1 MSRILIVEDE
11 PNARETL
18 GEVFAGEHDVLLA
31 EDVDEAL
38 ERFEASPP
46 DLVLT
51 DILLPGERDGLD
63 LLKEVRRRRPEVP
76 VIVMTAYGSV
86 ERAVRAMR
94 DGAHDFLEKPID
106 LRRLRQLVAGALRDA
121 AAAPASA
128 PYRSGLAEGDVPP
141 GFVGSAPAIREVFRV
156 VARAAPTNATVLIL
170 GESGTGKELVAEAIH
185 RASPRSGGPF
195 VKVNCA
201 ALPEGL
207 LESELFGHAKGSF
220 TGAIAD
226 RAGRFEAAH
235 GGTLFLDEVGE
246 IAPHTQVKLLR
257 ALQTR
262 EIERVGETK
271 TRPVD
276 VRLVAATNADLE
288 SLVRKGTFREDFYFR
303 LKVITL
309 RMPALRDRRGD
320 IPALVDHF
328 LHMYAEHHGLP
339 VPQVTPEAMAL
350 LKSHDWPGNVRE
362 LENTVEAAV
371 VLGGGGPITPD
382 VLPEEIGGVHRI
394 DDLPDAD
401 VIRIPAGTPLPDV
414 ERTIILDT
422 LRRTGGNKTAAARIL
437 GIGLRTLYRKLDS
450 YGATA
455 VIDDSAEDAS

>member
-11 PNARETL
+11 PNARVTL
-18 GEVFAGEHDVLLA
+18 GEVFADEHEVVLA

-38 ERFEASPP
+38 ERFRAQPP
-46 DLVLT
+46 NLVLT

-63 LLKEVRRRRPEVP
+63 LLKEVRRQRPDVP

-128 PYRSGLAEGDVPP
+128 PYRSGLAEGAVPP
-141 GFVGSAPAIREVFRV
+141 GFIGSAPAIRELFRV

-207 LESELFGHAKGSF
+207 LESELFGHAKGAF

-246 IAPHTQVKLLR
+246 IAAHTQVKLLR

-288 SLVRKGTFREDFYFR
+288 ALVRKGAFREDFYFR

-320 IPALVDHF
+320 IPLLVEHF
-328 LHMYAEHHGLP
+328 LHLYAKRHGLP
-339 VPQVTPEAMAL
+339 VPSLTPEAMDL

-362 LENTVEAAV
+362 LENTIEAAV
-371 VLGGGGPITPD
+371 VLGGGEVITPD
-382 VLPEEIGGVHRI
+382 VLPEEIGGVHRV
-394 DDLPDAD
+394 DDLPESD

-437 GIGLRTLYRKLDS
+437 GIGLRTLYRKLDA
-450 YGATA
+450 YGGTA
-455 VIDDSAEDAS
+455 LADDDAEEGA

>member
-18 GEVFAGEHDVLLA
+18 GEVFSDRHDVVLA

-38 ERFEASPP
+38 AHFAASPP

-63 LLKEVRRRRPEVP
+63 LLEEVKRRRPDCP

-94 DGAHDFLEKPID
+94 NGAHDFLEKPIE
-106 LRRLRQLVAGALRDA
+106 LRRLRQLVSGALRDA
-121 AAAPASA
+121 AAAPHSA
-128 PYRSGLAEGDVPP
+128 PFRAVLAEGDVPP
-141 GFVGSAPAIREVFRV
+141 GFVGRAPAIRDVFRI

-185 RASPRSGGPF
+185 AASPRAKGPF

-207 LESELFGHAKGSF
+207 LESELFGHAKGAF

-226 RAGRFEAAH
+226 RAGRFEAAN

-246 IAPHTQVKLLR
+246 IPPHTQVKLLR
-257 ALQTR
+257 ALQSR
-262 EIERVGETK
+262 DIERVGESRA
-271 TRPVD
+271 RPVD
-276 VRLVAATNADLE
+276 VRLVAATNADLDA
-288 SLVRKGTFREDFYFR
+288 LVRKGSFREDFYFR
-303 LKVITL
+303 LKVITIRMAPL
-309 RMPALRDRRGD
+309 RERRGD
-320 IPALVDHF
+320 IPALVHHF
-328 LHMYAEHHGLP
+328 LALYAERHGLP
-339 VPQVTPEAMAL
+339 KPAVTPEAMVL
-350 LKSHDWPGNVRE
+350 LEHHAWPGNVRE
-362 LENTVEAAV
+362 LENTIEAAV
-371 VLGGGGPITPD
+371 VLGGGSPITPEL
-382 VLPEEIGGVHRI
+382 LPEEVGGVHRV
-394 DDLPDAD
+394 DDLPEGDGL
-401 VIRIPAGTPLPDV
+401 RIPAGTPLPEA
-414 ERTIILDT
+414 ERRIILDT

-437 GIGLRTLYRKLDS
+437 GIGLRTLYRKLDA
-450 YGATA
+450 YEEAGAATDER
-455 VIDDSAEDAS
+455 VGP